1 VRILVATLLPA
12 PADRVWEA
20 LQRIET
26 LQRVAAPLL
35 HFRAAEAGGL
45 PALWREGTVARL
57 RLYLF
62 GLLPLGSHTIRVDV
76 ADRKRGEIHTRE
88 SGGMAPVWNHTIRIA
103 AVGAGATRYSDE
115 VEIRA
120 GMRTPL
126 VWTFAW
132 FFYRH
137 RQRRWRTLLASGR
150 L

>member
-1 VRILVATLLPA
+1 VRIFVETVLPA
-12 PADRVWEA
+12 PADRVWEV
-20 LQRIET
+20 LQRTET

-35 HFRAAEAGGL
+35 QFRAVESGGM
-45 PALWREGTVARL
+45 PGLWREGTEARL

-62 GLLPLGSHTIRVDV
+62 GLVPVGRHTVRVDV
-76 ADRKRGEIHTRE
+76 LDQERGEIHTRE

-103 AVGAGATRYSDE
+103 AIGDGATRYSDA

-126 VWTFAW
+126 VWLFAW

-137 RQRRWRTLLASGR
+137 RQRRWRALLASGR